1 MMNNFDDILL
11 ELGYRVP
18 EGIVNLTKDHQV
30 TELVN
35 ILRENGYENANELA
49 QKARV
54 YFSYLKEIDDA
65 KRRVKVP
72 IETIMNQTVTNTDT
86 KKKIKVSSAL
96 QYKNSD
102 NAGQQSAYQQ
112 AQAMFKDAGYD
123 DSEITKISGDSKPEQ
138 PTPQGPNAFGVSGGG
153 QQVFGSGQGKK
164 PEEIKKEIDRISID
178 SGQSRE
184 GFYKKGYHKSE
195 GEDDAGAAPGNA
207 GSMLNENGSCDVC
220 EWALENDSDDLVEA
234 VKHLYGNLKGGALLD
249 ATDKTGIAGQE
260 DRVPSVTAGQL
271 KAFREAGKGAF
282 NK

>member
-86 KKKIKVSSAL
+86 KKKL
-96 QYKNSD
+96 P
-102 NAGQQSAYQQ
+102 
-112 AQAMFKDAGYD
+112 
-123 DSEITKISGDSKPEQ
+123 PE
-138 PTPQGPNAFGVSGGG
+138 
-153 QQVFGSGQGKK
+153 
-164 PEEIKKEIDRISID
+164 
-178 SGQSRE
+178 
-184 GFYKKGYHKSE
+184 Y
-195 GEDDAGAAPGNA
+195 
-207 GSMLNENGSCDVC
+207 
-220 EWALENDSDDLVEA
+220 
-234 VKHLYGNLKGGALLD
+234 
-249 ATDKTGIAGQE
+249 
-260 DRVPSVTAGQL
+260 
-271 KAFREAGKGAF
+271 
-282 NK
+282 